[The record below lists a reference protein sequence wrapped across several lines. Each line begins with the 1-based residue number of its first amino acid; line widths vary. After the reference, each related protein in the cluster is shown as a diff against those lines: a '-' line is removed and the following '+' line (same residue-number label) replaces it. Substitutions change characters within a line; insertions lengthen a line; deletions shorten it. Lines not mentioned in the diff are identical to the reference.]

1 MTKIGIFCALGGVTN
16 SPETFQIPP
25 RLVTHPEAFKHREDY
40 FAKIQQHIDDG
51 VQSVLIHRM
60 YGEPVRGDAMD
71 SDSRWAL
78 DCSVHHLYDAGS
90 VSHLLRDYSQH
101 MTKLLVDIATRNP
114 HVRFDIYIGSFRCIT
129 MENLL
134 RLGMGHEW
142 AQRFN
147 YQIEPIQ
154 RILDGG
160 GDARFVFDHAASY
173 EDHERY
179 ADIIAQLSRRYPGRV
194 VAEAIPLEGSPL
206 LGMHA
211 IAKETRYDFTRA
223 KHHAALN
230 QAASVTRW
238 VDGSVDGDS
247 DNDAITVLKDCLA
260 NGHDF
265 YVSEAVMNRQSITVR
280 DMAGVA
286 DAGRPQGA
294 D

>member
-71 SDSRWAL
+71 ADSRWAL
-78 DCSVHHLYDAGS
+78 DHSTNTQ
-90 VSHLLRDYSQH
+90 LRDYSQH
-101 MTKLLVDIATRNP
+101 MTKLKVDTAIRNP
-114 HVRFDIYIGSFRCIT
+114 HVRFDDYIGSFRCIS

-154 RILDGG
+154 WILDGG

-173 EDHERY
+173 KDHERY
-179 ADIIAQLSRRYPGRV
+179 ADIISQLSRRYPGRV

-265 YVSEAVMNRQSITVR
+265 YVSEAVMNRQNISVR
-280 DMAGVA
+280 DMADVA